1 MLWSDIFTTMRAL
14 GSRTGV
20 DFTID
25 YDDVIDSHLINQN
38 SVGHRLKLRS
48 MKVACGERVVGDTS
62 IYKSSEVFDRKVENI
77 YINIGTR
84 LLKI

>member
-1 MLWSDIFTTMRAL
+1 MWFL
-14 GSRTGV
+14 GSHTGV
-20 DFTID
+20 DLTID
-25 YDDVIDSHLINQN
+25 YDDVIESHPTNQN
-38 SVGHRLKLRS
+38 SVGHRLKFRS
-48 MKVACGERVVGDTS
+48 MKVVCGERVVGDGS